1 MTQDTKQTL
10 FKPGDG
16 GVFGFRI
23 PTIITLI
30 SGRVLVFCEAR
41 RDSLSDSGRIDIVMR
56 SGDGL
61 DFEPF
66 RTVVSGDGN
75 TVGNPCPVQDPA
87 TGRLFLMYNAND
99 ADKPEPMIL
108 QGKGPRTVHVIY
120 SDDEGKTWSSPR
132 DITSDV
138 KLPAWTWYAI
148 GPCHGVSLPD
158 GRLMFGC
165 NHAVFDKKT
174 GQSGAYMSHIVYS
187 EDHGENWRLGPI
199 MGECTNEC
207 SLSVF
212 EDNSV
217 LINMRWIPYG
227 KDAEHPHC
235 RAQAWSND
243 GGHSFTET
251 ELQCD
256 LTDPCCQGSL
266 LTVNTTRGEDVLLS
280 NANARK
286 RENLAVQRSSDRGR
300 TWHIERIIE
309 PGCAAYSDMA
319 QLRDGRIALVCEA
332 GVNSPYERI
341 DLRVFPLLQDIERG
355 RN

>member
-10 FKPGDG
+10 FKQGDG

-30 SGRVLVFCEAR
+30 SGRMLVFCEAR

-56 SGDGL
+56 SGNGI

-66 RTVVSGDGN
+66 KTVVSGEGN

-87 TGRLFLMYNAND
+87 TGRLFLVYNAND

-120 SDDEGKTWSSPR
+120 SDDEGNTWSSPR

-138 KLPAWTWYAI
+138 KQPDWTWYAI

-165 NHAVFDKKT
+165 NHAVLDEKT
-174 GQSGAYMSHIVYS
+174 GQSGAYQSHILYS
-187 EDHGENWRLGPI
+187 EDHGANWRLGPN
-199 MGECTNEC
+199 MGECTNES
-207 SLSVF
+207 SLAVF
-212 EDNSV
+212 EDSAV

-227 KDAEHPHC
+227 KDAENPHC
-235 RAQAWSND
+235 HAQAWSND
-243 GGHSFTET
+243 GRRFTET
-251 ELQCD
+251 VLQRE

-266 LTVNTTRGEDVLLS
+266 LTVLTSQGEDVLFS

-286 RENLAVQRSSDRGR
+286 RENLTVRRSSDRGR
-300 TWHIERIIE
+300 TWRIERIVE
-309 PGCAAYSDMA
+309 PDCAAYSDMT
-319 QLRDGRIALVCEA
+319 QLKDGRIALVCEA
-332 GVNSPYERI
+332 GISSPYERI
-341 DLRVFPLLQDIERG
+341 DLHIFQLSQG
-355 RN
+355 S